1 MQYSDGPPDG
11 NGPFEACRQ
20 GLSRPAWFTL
30 GTAPLEETPMQS
42 TLCRKL
48 GIEFPLFAFSH
59 CRDVVAE
66 VSKAGGFGVLG
77 IVGHT
82 PESVAI
88 ELDWLDARV
97 GDAPYGVDLIVPNSL
112 DAKEGGLSP
121 AEIEAR
127 IPPEHRRHVERILT
141 DHGIDTRSLWQGGID
156 TDYGDNLRASGAQA
170 VLAEALRH
178 ERVKLVVNAL
188 GVPPAFMFEMAR
200 ARGVMVGA
208 LTGAREHAI
217 KHAQAGVDLLVVAG
231 GEAGG
236 HCGEVATMV
245 LVPEVIDAM
254 RDYPGIHVLAA
265 GGIVTGR
272 QMAACMAMG
281 ADGAWCG
288 SVWLT
293 TREAETNPV
302 VKQKMLEADSRQT
315 VRSRSRT
322 GKYTRQLRSPWTDA
336 WQAPGAPD
344 PLPMPLQGLVSGPA
358 LELIDKL
365 SQQGDPGARA
375 LATYWVGQ
383 GVGLMNQ
390 PLSTRQV
397 VQDFMEDFAAACERL
412 GALAG

>member
-1 MQYSDGPPDG
+1 MDT
-11 NGPFEACRQ
+11 R
-20 GLSRPAWFTL
+20 
-30 GTAPLEETPMQS
+30 
-42 TLCRKL
+42 LCKRL
-48 GIEFPLFAFSH
+48 GIQFPLFAFSH

-77 IVGHT
+77 VVGHT
-82 PESVAI
+82 PESVKV
-88 ELDWLDARV
+88 ELDWLDAQV
-97 GDAPYGVDLIVPNSL
+97 GDAPYGVDLIVPNKL
-112 DAKEGGLSP
+112 DAKEGALTP
-121 AEIEAR
+121 AELEAR
-127 IPPEHRRHVERILT
+127 VPPEHRRHVEGILKA
-141 DHGIDTRSLWQGGID
+141 HGIDTASLWNAPVGEGF
-156 TDYGDNLRASGAQA
+156 GDNLREAGARG
-170 VLAEALRH
+170 VLDEALRH
-178 ERVKLVVNAL
+178 PNVKLVVNAL
-188 GVPPAFMFEMAR
+188 GVPPPFMMQAAR
-200 ARGVMVGA
+200 EKGVLVGA
-208 LTGAREHAI
+208 LTGAREHAL
-217 KHAQAGVDLLVVAG
+217 KHVQAGVDVLVAAG

-236 HCGEVATMV
+236 HCGEVATIV
-245 LVPEVIDAM
+245 LVPEVLEAV
-254 RDYPGIHVLAA
+254 RDHPDVFVLAA

-365 SQQGDPGARA
+365 SQQGDAGAKA

-390 PLSTRQV
+390 PLSSRQV
-397 VQDFMEDFAAACERL
+397 VQEFMEDFAAAAERL
-412 GALAG
+412 AAFTR